1 MEQDKNPFPKIDLFP
16 RLTAIARGVGRMV
29 SFLPTE
35 APDFMSDHY
44 RGGAAMLDRELY
56 DDPNQLQ
63 LDFEA
68 QADKGW

>member
-16 RLTAIARGVGRMV
+16 RLTRVV
-29 SFLPTE
+29 HFL
-35 APDFMSDHY
+35 FDHLQSEGLSSHNS
-44 RGGAAMLDRELY
+44 GGGPMLDRELY